1 MSSYPD
7 RTAVIFNFVLSTCMH
22 MYVQFM
28 KRPKVNSLEM
38 RTSRGLDWENVQA
51 KSAFLHSFF
60 QQILEYFQVK
70 NI

>member
-1 MSSYPD
+1 
-7 RTAVIFNFVLSTCMH
+7 
-22 MYVQFM
+22 
-28 KRPKVNSLEM
+28 M

-70 NI
+70 NIWYKG